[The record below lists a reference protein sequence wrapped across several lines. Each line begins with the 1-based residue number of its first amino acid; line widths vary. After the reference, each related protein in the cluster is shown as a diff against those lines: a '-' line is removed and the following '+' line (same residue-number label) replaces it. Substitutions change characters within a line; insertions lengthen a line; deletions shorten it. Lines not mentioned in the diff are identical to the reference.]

1 MSEKEKLRK
10 LSSGTSL
17 GWLDDARFVEENEE
31 MLAMSAKVAI
41 AILKVM
47 KQQKLSN
54 RALAQKL
61 GISPQSVGKQ
71 LSGNANFTFETL
83 QKYGKA
89 LGMKFDIVPKV
100 NGKALLEEDYPSTF
114 VYTFNTSSQS
124 SPMRYDNVKE
134 NFILMICCRD
144 ERNQI

>member
-1 MSEKEKLRK
+1 MSEKEKLQK

-31 MLAMSAKVAI
+31 MLAMSAKVAM

-47 KQQKLSN
+47 KLQKLSN

-83 QKYGKA
+83 QKYGKV
-89 LGMKFDIVPKV
+89 LGMKFDIVPRV
-100 NGKALLEEDYPSTF
+100 NGRTLLEEDYPSTL

-124 SPMRYDNVKE
+124 SPMRYDYVKE
-134 NFILMICCRD
+134 NVCFYDMLS
-144 ERNQI
+144 

>member
-31 MLAMSAKVAI
+31 MLAMSAKVAM

-47 KQQKLSN
+47 KRQKLSN

-71 LSGNANFTFETL
+71 LSGNAAETHVFRMFNNFADAS
-83 QKYGKA
+83 K
-89 LGMKFDIVPKV
+89 
-100 NGKALLEEDYPSTF
+100 
-114 VYTFNTSSQS
+114 
-124 SPMRYDNVKE
+124 
-134 NFILMICCRD
+134 
-144 ERNQI
+144 

>member
-17 GWLDDARFVEENEE
+17 GWLDDARFIEENEE
-31 MLAMSAKVAI
+31 MLAMSAKVAM

-89 LGMKFDIVPKV
+89 LGMKFDIVPRV
-100 NGKALLEEDYPSTF
+100 NGRALLEEDYPSTS
-114 VYTFNTSSQS
+114 VYTFKTSIQS
-124 SPMRYDNVKE
+124 YPMRYDYVKE
-134 NFILMICCRD
+134 NVYSYDMLS
-144 ERNQI
+144 